1 VSRPRRTARAA
12 LTTAALATA
21 ALRPDLLRLD
31 ARFPV
36 VTVAAFR
43 PHLTVGLAALA
54 TLLAAPRRTR
64 PWAAG
69 LAAAALAAVPSWVGR
84 ALRRPPVPTGGDLAL
99 TVLAANVLVGRA
111 DAAALATL
119 LERERPDL
127 VALPEAGPD
136 YRDKLEPLVSL
147 LGYRA
152 WASTAPGTSD
162 GEGVVLLAGARV
174 GDVTVTTGPELRHR
188 WLRATGGLLGERS
201 FFAVHPE
208 APMGPGRT
216 AFWRGDL
223 AQIGRWCREEPA
235 PIVAGDLNATL
246 DHSALRAALG
256 GCRTAVDGLGNGLTG
271 TFPATA
277 PAAVG
282 LQIDHVLVP
291 VAARVTSARI
301 LEIPGSDHRAVLAD
315 VSLPPLPGVN
325 GAARR

>member
-1 VSRPRRTARAA
+1 MSRPRRTARAA

-31 ARFPV
+31 ARFPA

-43 PHLTVGLAALA
+43 PHLTVAAAALAAL
-54 TLLAAPRRTR
+54 LAGPRRTR

-69 LAAAALAAVPSWVGR
+69 LAGAALAAAPTWVGR
-84 ALRRPPVPTGGDLAL
+84 ALVRPPVPAGGDVEL

-111 DAAALATL
+111 DTAALATL

-136 YRDKLEPLVSL
+136 YRDKLEPLVSG

-152 WASTAPGTSD
+152 WASTVRGTSD
-162 GEGVVLLAGARV
+162 GEGVVLLAAARV
-174 GDVTVTTGPELRHR
+174 GDVTVTSGPQLRHR
-188 WLRATGGLLGERS
+188 YLRATGGLLGERC

-208 APMGPGRT
+208 APMGRERT
-216 AFWRGDL
+216 AFWRADL

-235 PIVAGDLNATL
+235 PVVAGDLNATL

-256 GCRTAVDGLGNGLTG
+256 GCRSAVDGLGHGLTG
-271 TFPATA
+271 TFPSTA
-277 PAAVG
+277 PAALG

-291 VAARVTSARI
+291 AAARVRALRI
-301 LEIPGSDHRAVLAD
+301 LEIPGSDHRAVLAALA
-315 VSLPPLPGVN
+315 LPRPAP
-325 GAARR
+325 R